1 MCDSGEKLLRAGRAI
16 GLFTLLLWQGCKPA
30 PEPVKPILRVKPPSV
45 EASNRFHPQPV
56 GESFTENPWVAHVT
70 VVDLDQDGR
79 PDILGCDAKQST
91 VFWLRQQADGE
102 FMERQLASNMRAPV
116 HLEAVDMDKDGDLD
130 ILIASMSVVFPNN
143 DPIGFIYILENDGS
157 ERFTVRPILE
167 NVMRVTDVRS
177 GDFNGDGELDL
188 AVGQFGYD
196 QGEIR
201 WLERTG
207 LWEFKSHNLLNLSGT
222 VHVCVADYDGDGSQD
237 IAALVSQQWE
247 EIHLFLNDG
256 KGRFAGKV
264 IFGSTNEDFASS
276 GMSLG
281 DLNQDGR
288 PDLLFTNGDGFGP
301 TPVPGA
307 RPWHGVQWLENTGSG
322 NFEYRRI
329 GDLPGA
335 YSPVACDLDQDGHL
349 DVIAASCFND
359 WFKPGHESLAWFRN
373 NGDMTFTKH
382 ILAYDPTHLLTL
394 AVDDL
399 FGTGEPWIVSG
410 AFHAWPPYD
419 AMTRLLLWK
428 PQLHLNE
435 DA

>member
-1 MCDSGEKLLRAGRAI
+1 
-16 GLFTLLLWQGCKPA
+16 
-30 PEPVKPILRVKPPSV
+30 
-45 EASNRFHPQPV
+45 
-56 GESFTENPWVAHVT
+56 
-70 VVDLDQDGR
+70 
-79 PDILGCDAKQST
+79 
-91 VFWLRQQADGE
+91 
-102 FMERQLASNMRAPV
+102 PV
-116 HLEAVDMDKDGDLD
+116 HLEAVDLDQDSDLE
-130 ILIASMSVVFPNN
+130 ILVASMSVVFPNN
-143 DPIGFIYILENDGS
+143 DPIGFLYIMENDG
-157 ERFTVRPILE
+157 EEHFKVRPILE
-167 NVMRVTDVRS
+167 NVLRVTDVRS

-201 WLERTG
+201 WMERTG
-207 LWEFKSHNLLNLSGT
+207 LWEFKSHTLLNLSGT
-222 VHVCVADYDGDGSQD
+222 VNVCVADYDGNGTQD
-237 IAALVSQQWE
+237 IAAQVSQQWE

-256 KGRFAGKV
+256 KGNFSDKV
-264 IFGSTNEDFASS
+264 VFGSTNEDFASS

-335 YSPVACDLDQDGHL
+335 YSPVQCDLDRDGNL

-359 WFKPGHESLAWFRN
+359 WFKPKHESLAWFRN

-394 AVDDL
+394 AVANL

-410 AFHAWPPYD
+410 AFHAWPPYEE
-419 AMTRLLLWK
+419 MTRLLIWE
-428 PQLHLNE
+428 PQPNP
-435 DA
+435 